1 VKRLA
6 VILLLL
12 VLVVVGAAL
21 VVPSFI
27 DWNRYRPQIAAQIE
41 SATGRSVSIDGAL
54 SFQVLPSPTLS
65 VDAVRVANIDG
76 GSTRDMARIGALRVA
91 VDISALLQGAVRVR
105 SVRVVD
111 PVILLERLQDGRV
124 NWAFA
129 GADGAGSR
137 RAGGAVAVPMPDAPA
152 GGQQP
157 AAAPPSDSDG
167 PGDGAGDGAGEG
179 GLTVRLDSVR
189 IDNGLVVYRDHG
201 SGAETRVKNIALDLS
216 AESLRGPFRAAGEVT
231 VQDVTLALDAAV
243 GEMAGGGAAMPVS
256 ANILLPATGDTL
268 TLAGRLRTGA
278 DGPAFEGDLEARAAN
293 PGATLASFGPG
304 VGGVAVPNGP
314 AALKTTLSAGPNQA
328 TLRDLRISLGSD
340 EARGEVVAR
349 YGPTLP
355 EPEVEAAVMVR
366 TLDLDALLASLQTVP
381 TRPPETGGDEGG
393 SDGAGQGGS
402 ETGGQSGGGQAGG
415 HAPVPPSKPTPPAP
429 PGGFQLPTGFTAALD
444 LSAEA
449 ITWRGAVIRQ
459 VTLVA
464 ALADGR
470 LTIAEAGAAL
480 PGASQVNASATVE
493 PGEDGAPRVQGSV
506 KARAGNLRE
515 VLTWLQVPVDQVP
528 ADRLRTL
535 DFSANLGGT
544 PTSVRVDGLD
554 VTIDTTRATGAAV
567 VALGKR
573 LGLGVNLSVESLN
586 LDAYMPG
593 LSSGGGA
600 SAQPGTPAPS
610 AGQAQPQPQGQGT
623 AAAPSTAAPA
633 GAAGGGKPLLA
644 GLDALNGFDA
654 NFRLAVGTLTADA
667 LPISGIRA
675 DGSLLGGTLTLS
687 SASIAD
693 LAGARLA
700 ASGGL
705 SGFGGQAQFNDLG
718 LSFETDNL
726 ERTARVLRLDL
737 PPAASGLGAVSQSVR
752 LSGTPAA
759 LDLTSR
765 TALDGGSLDAKGKV
779 TELMSGRPSF
789 DLALNASHPDFVR
802 LVRRVAPDYDPAGA
816 PLGALAL
823 KTQARGSL
831 DTVTLDGL
839 DVGIGQTRMTGQAR
853 ISLGGARPHIAAGLS
868 TNALP
873 VHAFLPAARQAWL
886 GPMRAAP
893 ATVIPTAAMGR
904 GAGAGAVTEAQA
916 GSWVLPAAW
925 SREPIDLSA
934 LSLVDAD
941 VNLRSSA
948 LIYQEHVLKDAD
960 IGARLAD
967 GVLRVERLTG
977 ILHGGQA
984 DGDLTVVAGNP
995 ATYDLRLS
1003 VQDFSVASLLG
1014 LDGAIGAVGTGSMQ
1028 FDGGSTGSTVADVIA
1043 ALTGA
1048 GDFALTDLDVRAGQL
1063 RGSSLAGVL
1072 EPVAALNDF
1081 AGNLMGNV
1089 SQAERLADLS
1099 SQFRIENGRLSFDPL
1114 SLISALYQGEFAG
1127 MINLLDWTIDADG
1140 AARIADGPLKQALG
1154 SIIKLPDEIP
1164 LSIAGALDNP
1174 NVTMLTGGL
1183 PTSREALESQAETL
1197 LREEGQRVIE
1207 DLAPEAEEVLREI
1220 APGAENILQG
1230 ILGGGQPAPQPQP
1243 QAQPQAQPQPGN
1255 PAPDAQPQDQPQL
1268 YVEEPA
1274 QQQPAQPQQPPNDPN
1289 AIVNDLLRG
1298 LTQ

>member
-1 VKRLA
+1 MQGEGAAVKRLA

-12 VLVVVGAAL
+12 VLVAVGAAL

-41 SATGRSVSIDGAL
+41 SVTGRSVSIDGAL

-129 GADGAGSR
+129 GADRAGSG
-137 RAGGAVAVPMPDAPA
+137 RAGGAVAVPMPNAPA
-152 GGQQP
+152 GEATSG
-157 AAAPPSDSDG
+157 ASSGASSGAGASDSDG
-167 PGDGAGDGAGEG
+167 PGDGAGGEAGGG

-201 SGAETRVKNIALDLS
+201 SGAETRVKDIALDLS

-243 GEMAGGGAAMPVS
+243 GELAGGGAAMPVS

-268 TLAGRLRTGA
+268 TLAGRVRTGA
-278 DGPAFEGDLEARAAN
+278 DGPTFEGDLEARAAD

-304 VGGVAVPNGP
+304 VGEVAVPNGP
-314 AALKTTLSAGPNQA
+314 AALKTALSAGPDQA
-328 TLRDLRISLGSD
+328 ALRDLRLSLGPD

-349 YGPTLP
+349 YGPSLP
-355 EPEVEAAVMVR
+355 EPEVEAAVVVR
-366 TLDLDALLASLQTVP
+366 TLDLDALLASLKTVP
-381 TRPPETGGDEGG
+381 TRQPESGGGDDAPDE
-393 SDGAGQGGS
+393 AEQGGS
-402 ETGGQSGGGQAGG
+402 ESGGNP
-415 HAPVPPSKPTPPAP
+415 PVPPSKPTQPAP

-470 LTIAEAGAAL
+470 LTIAEAGASL

-493 PGEDGAPRVQGSV
+493 PAADGTPRVQGSV

-528 ADRLRTL
+528 ADRLRTF

-567 VALGKR
+567 VALGNR

-600 SAQPGTPAPS
+600 AAEPGTPAPT
-610 AGQAQPQPQGQGT
+610 AGQPQPQGQGT
-623 AAAPSTAAPA
+623 QGTSSTAPTNGAPSA
-633 GAAGGGKPLLA
+633 GKPLLA

-654 NFRLAVGTLTADA
+654 NFRLSVGTLTADA

-675 DGSLLGGTLTLS
+675 EGSLVGGTLTLS

-705 SGFGGQAQFNDLG
+705 SGFGGQARFNDLG

-737 PPAASGLGAVSQSVR
+737 PPAAGGLGAVSQSVR
-752 LSGTPAA
+752 LSGTTGA
-759 LDLTSR
+759 LNLTSR
-765 TALDGGSLDAKGKV
+765 TALDGGSLEANGKV
-779 TELMSGRPSF
+779 TDLMSGQPSF
-789 DLALNASHPDFVR
+789 DLALDARHPDFVR

-831 DTVTLDGL
+831 DKVSLDDL
-839 DVGIGQTRMTGQAR
+839 DLGIGQTRVTGQAR
-853 ISLGGARPHIAAGLS
+853 VSLGGARPHIAAGLS

-886 GPMRAAP
+886 GPAP
-893 ATVIPTAAMGR
+893 GAPVDVVPTAALAR
-904 GAGAGAVTEAQA
+904 GTRAAVDSGALAL
-916 GSWVLPAAW
+916 GSWRLPAAW

-1003 VQDFSVASLLG
+1003 VQNFNVASLLG
-1014 LDGAIGAVGTGSMQ
+1014 LDGAVGAVGTGSMS
-1028 FDGGSTGSTVADVIA
+1028 FDGGSTGSTLADVIA

-1063 RGSSLAGVL
+1063 RGSALAGVL
-1072 EPVAALNDF
+1072 EPVAALNEF
-1081 AGNLMGNV
+1081 AGTLMGNV
-1089 SQAERLADLS
+1089 SEAERLADLS

-1127 MINLLDWTIDADG
+1127 VVNLLDWTIDAGG

-1164 LSIAGALDNP
+1164 VGIAGALDAP
-1174 NVTMLTGGL
+1174 NVTMQTAGL

-1197 LREEGQRVIE
+1197 LREEGRKVIE
-1207 DLAPEAEEVLREI
+1207 DLAPEAEEMLKEI
-1220 APGAENILQG
+1220 APEAENILRG
-1230 ILGGGQPAPQPQP
+1230 VLGRSQPTPQPTPQPAPQPQ
-1243 QAQPQAQPQPGN
+1243 AQ
-1255 PAPDAQPQDQPQL
+1255 QPQDPQQL

-1274 QQQPAQPQQPPNDPN
+1274 QQQPAQPQQPSNDPN